1 MRALQ
6 LLVRRRPTRRGVTI
20 LFTGGLLLLT
30 ATTAQAGW
38 VFVLAAGVL
47 ALVPSSLLASHRVK
61 GIDVTRGVP
70 SRVRC
75 GDLAPVVVQVGN
87 RGPRRT
93 PEFRLEEQPGAFEGG
108 AFVFESLGPGEVAR
122 AQAKW
127 RAQRRGTGQ
136 EANFEAVMSGP
147 FGLLSTRRSFP
158 GTHPMTVVPR
168 WVELPRFPL
177 LERSSPTPVGARRA
191 ARAGGGAEL
200 YGVRDYNPGD
210 PPRSVHWRAVAR
222 TRRLMVRELEEEI
235 KSEVAVV
242 VHGIDAGDPPDSAF
256 EAVVAAAASV
266 CRYCERAERP
276 VALVHDGSA
285 VATVP
290 FTAALD
296 RLADVAPSDG
306 PLLPLAVRAGVRVGP
321 GGTVVLCVTGAGDCH
336 DLNAALHR
344 IRLAGA
350 RTVAI
355 VADASSWSPETA
367 PVSRAVPAGAARVLR
382 RGKDLADCL
391 GT

>member
-1 MRALQ
+1 
-6 LLVRRRPTRRGVTI
+6 
-20 LFTGGLLLLT
+20 
-30 ATTAQAGW
+30 
-38 VFVLAAGVL
+38 
-47 ALVPSSLLASHRVK
+47 
-61 GIDVTRGVP
+61 
-70 SRVRC
+70 
-75 GDLAPVVVQVGN
+75 
-87 RGPRRT
+87 
-93 PEFRLEEQPGAFEGG
+93 
-108 AFVFESLGPGEVAR
+108 
-122 AQAKW
+122 
-127 RAQRRGTGQ
+127 
-136 EANFEAVMSGP
+136 
-147 FGLLSTRRSFP
+147 
-158 GTHPMTVVPR
+158 
-168 WVELPRFPL
+168 
-177 LERSSPTPVGARRA
+177 
-191 ARAGGGAEL
+191 
-200 YGVRDYNPGD
+200 
-210 PPRSVHWRAVAR
+210 
-222 TRRLMVRELEEEI
+222 MVRELEEEI
-235 KSEVAVV
+235 KSEVAVA

-285 VATVP
+285 VAPVP

-306 PLLPLAVRAGVRVGP
+306 PLLPLAVRAAARVGS